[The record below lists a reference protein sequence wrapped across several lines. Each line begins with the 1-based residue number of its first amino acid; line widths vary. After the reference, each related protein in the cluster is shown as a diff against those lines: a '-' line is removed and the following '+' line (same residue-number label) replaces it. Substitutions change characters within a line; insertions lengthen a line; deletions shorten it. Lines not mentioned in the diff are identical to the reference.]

1 MKTKRSLQKTTPGK
15 TRKIILVKQK
25 PKRVHCANCGKALHG
40 IKAGKDASKRNLS
53 RSAKTVN
60 RKYGGMYCSACSRE
74 AIIEQARGTKQ

>member
-1 MKTKRSLQKTTPGK
+1 MKTKRSLQRTTPGQRR
-15 TRKIILVKQK
+15 TIVLIKQK

-60 RKYGGMYCSACSRE
+60 RKFGGMYCSACSRTV
-74 AIIEQARGTKQ
+74 IIEQARGMKQ